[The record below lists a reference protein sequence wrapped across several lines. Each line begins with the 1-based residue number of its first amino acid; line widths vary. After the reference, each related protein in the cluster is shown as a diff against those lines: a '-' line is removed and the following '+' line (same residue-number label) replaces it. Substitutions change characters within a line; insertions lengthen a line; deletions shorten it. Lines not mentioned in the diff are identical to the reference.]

1 MQKMHVRKTY
11 VCVHMQV
18 THAHACTF
26 TSMRKYIA
34 TLLHCCWTL
43 DIQYIW
49 CTFNVHTAYSYN
61 LMHMYIYVHISKG
74 IYIYIYILACMHA
87 CMHACMLHT
96 YMTLHYMHYI
106 LYITLH
112 ALHTLHTSH
121 ALHTLYTLPYI
132 TIHYHTLPY
141 ITKHSRT

>member
-1 MQKMHVRKTY
+1 MS
-11 VCVHMQV
+11 VCICKLHMRMRVHSQ
-18 THAHACTF
+18 ACG
-26 TSMRKYIA
+26 S
-34 TLLHCCWTL
+34 TLLHC
-43 DIQYIW
+43 YIAVGHW
-49 CTFNVHTAYSYN
+49 IYSTCDAPLTCILHTHTISCICTSMCTYLKVYT
-61 LMHMYIYVHISKG
+61 YIYT
-74 IYIYIYILACMHA
+74 CMHA

-132 TIHYHTLPY
+132 TIHYHTLPH
-141 ITKHSRT
+141 ITTHYRTSQSIPEHNIT

>member
-1 MQKMHVRKTY
+1 MS
-11 VCVHMQV
+11 VCICKLHMRMRVHSQ
-18 THAHACTF
+18 ACG
-26 TSMRKYIA
+26 S
-34 TLLHCCWTL
+34 TLLHC
-43 DIQYIW
+43 YIAVGHW
-49 CTFNVHTAYSYN
+49 IYSTYDAPLTCILHTHTISCICTSMCTYLKVYT
-61 LMHMYIYVHISKG
+61 
-74 IYIYIYILACMHA
+74 YIYIYLHA

-141 ITKHSRT
+141 ITIHYRTSQSIPEHNIT